1 MLLHDAIGRTITSL
15 RVSITDRCNLRCR
28 YCMPDDGIEA
38 IGHAEILRYE
48 EIERL
53 IQVALGLGM
62 TKVRITGGEPLVRRG
77 VVDLLDR
84 LGQFEGLRTLTL
96 TTNGILL
103 DKFAERLRAANVAYV
118 NISLDTLDRQKFLA
132 LTQRDELD
140 RVLAGI
146 RAATQ
151 AGFANVK
158 VNVVSLRGYND
169 DEVFDFVDFADAYN
183 VNLRFIEYMPFS
195 GNDWQQGQFLP
206 SSELKARVEERYEL
220 IPLNGDPSAAA
231 RNYRIDG
238 LRGTIGF
245 ISPVS
250 HRFCGV
256 CNRLRLTADGFL
268 RPCLHGPIEIDVKG
282 PLRRG
287 ATDAE
292 LADLFLD
299 AVHQKPD
306 SHNNFSSPQG
316 ESGEKGRA
324 MVRIGG

>member
-38 IGHAEILRYE
+38 IEHADILRYE

-53 IQVALGLGM
+53 IQVALRLGI
-62 TKVRITGGEPLVRRG
+62 TKVRITGGEPLVRKG
-77 VVDLLDR
+77 AIEFLER
-84 LGQFEGLRTLTL
+84 LGTFEALQTLTL

-118 NISLDTLDRQKFLA
+118 NISLDTLDRQKFEA

-140 RVLAGI
+140 TVLAGI
-146 RAATQ
+146 RAATR
-151 AGFANVK
+151 AGFARVK
-158 VNVVSLRGYND
+158 VNVVSLRGYNEE
-169 DEVFDFVDFADAYN
+169 EVFDFVDFADAYN
-183 VNLRFIEYMPFS
+183 LSLRFIEYMPFF
-195 GNDWQQGQFLP
+195 GNGWQQGQFLP
-206 SSELKARVEERYEL
+206 SSELKMRIEERYDL
-220 IPLNGDPSAAA
+220 IPLAGDPSAAA
-231 RNYRIDG
+231 RNYRIEG

-250 HRFCGV
+250 QRFCGV

-287 ATDAE
+287 AADAE
-292 LADLFLD
+292 LVALFHE
-299 AVHQKPD
+299 AVAKKPE
-306 SHNNFSSPQG
+306 SHHNFSMPADTADAA
-316 ESGEKGRA
+316 GRA